1 MVAFDTSFNH
11 ETLLRYWQPAPLN
24 NSVKQDKGFWEL
36 LTIEV
41 YSDLRL
47 KFHVKMEAISGK

>member
-1 MVAFDTSFNH
+1 MVAFDTSFND
-11 ETLLRYWQPAPLN
+11 ETLLRYWQPAPLT
-24 NSVKQDKGFWEL
+24 NSVKQYESFWEL
-36 LTIEV
+36 LAIEV